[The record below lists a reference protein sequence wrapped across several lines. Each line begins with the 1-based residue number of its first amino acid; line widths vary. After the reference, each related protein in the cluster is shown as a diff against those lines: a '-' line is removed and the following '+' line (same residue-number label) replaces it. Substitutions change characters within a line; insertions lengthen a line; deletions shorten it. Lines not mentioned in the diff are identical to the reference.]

1 MFLYK
6 VTLKESSINMN
17 QWFLHRCFFFYNMD
31 VCDFHEMKNLLLVD
45 SEDDFHNVVQNIEDC
60 VN

>member
-1 MFLYK
+1 
-6 VTLKESSINMN
+6 MN